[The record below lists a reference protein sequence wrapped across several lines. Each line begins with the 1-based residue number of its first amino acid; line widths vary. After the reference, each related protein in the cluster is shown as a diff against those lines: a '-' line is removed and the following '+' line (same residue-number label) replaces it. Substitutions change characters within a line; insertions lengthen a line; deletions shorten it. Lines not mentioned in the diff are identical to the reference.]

1 MIQLTHFQALLLF
14 AFIISVA
21 FAFLSKR
28 TLRDRLIYW
37 CWSFLGFVGIA
48 ILIAWLLFPLSR

>member
-1 MIQLTHFQALLLF
+1 MLLF

-28 TLRDRLIYW
+28 TLRDRLAYW

-48 ILIAWLLFPLSR
+48 VLIAWLLFPLSH